1 MGRIAASQDPFRAV
15 ADPGRRKMLDAMLK
29 GERSVGALTQILGI
43 SQPAVSQ
50 HLQVLKQAGLVTER
64 RAGRNRYYQVNAPE
78 LQIIADWLA
87 KYEMFWNDRLGAL
100 NAHLAGRKQ

>member
-15 ADPGRRKMLDAMLK
+15 ADPGRRRMLDAMLT
-29 GERSVGALTQILGI
+29 GERSVGALTQMLEI

-64 RAGRNRYYQVNAPE
+64 KAGRNRYYQVNGPE
-78 LQIIADWLA
+78 LQIIADWLG
-87 KYEMFWNDRLGAL
+87 KYEIFWNDKLGAL
-100 NAHLAGRKQ
+100 NAHLARRKQ

>member
-15 ADPGRRKMLDAMLK
+15 ADPGRRRMLDAMLTQ
-29 GERSVGALTQILGI
+29 ECSVGALTQMLEI

-64 RAGRNRYYQVNAPE
+64 KAGRNRYYRVNAPE
-78 LQIIADWLA
+78 LQIIADWLS
-87 KYEMFWNDRLGAL
+87 KYEMFWNDKLGAL

>member
-15 ADPGRRKMLDAMLK
+15 ADPGRRQMLDAMLT
-29 GERSVGALTQILGI
+29 EECSVGALTQLLGI

-64 RAGRNRYYQVNAPE
+64 KAGRNRYYQANAAE
-78 LQIIADWLA
+78 LQIIADWVA
-87 KYEMFWNDRLGAL
+87 KYEIFWSDKLDAL
-100 NAHLAGRKQ
+100 SAHLARRKN